1 MKLKPLLLLFLVLA
15 GSGAL
20 LVSHAAPLPYRTQQ
34 VGAQVGEL
42 RQSVEGSVEAER
54 HAQLA
59 LPVQGAVVLL
69 PLRAGDRVKAGQL
82 LMRVDARAASQSA
95 AAAAA
100 QQEALR
106 AQARLAE
113 QELGRQ
119 RQLKSQGFISQAA
132 LEQAETQFRAT
143 EAQLRAQSAAAGAA
157 ATQAGLHELRAPF
170 DGVLAELPVS
180 LGDLAV
186 PGRALATVFDPR
198 QLRVSVNLPLAQL
211 PPAGTP
217 MRVEIAGRLVEPT
230 RVERLPLVRSHRRL
244 LPAARRSRRCW
255 PWWPCCWACSRCW
268 SRRARKSRRSTS
280 PWPTCWCP
288 SRAPA
293 VRDVEQMVATP
304 AEQVLAQIAGVEH
317 VMSSRPGMAV
327 LTVQFKV
334 GVPRTEALVRLHDT
348 MSSQRRLAAPRPGR
362 ARAAGQAQG
371 HRRRAHRH
379 LTLFARRTRRRLADL
394 ERVAH
399 SSRPRSSACRHARG
413 RRSAARP
420 RR

>member
-20 LVSHAAPLPYRTQQ
+20 LVSHAAPLPYRTQLIGAQ

-230 RVERLPLVRSHRRL
+230 RVERLPLVDAQAHTVQLRL
-244 LPAARRSRRCW
+244 QLPAGIEAAPGQFARVSWSSSGGAGRLMVPRSALLQRGELDLVYVHT
-255 PWWPCCWACSRCW
+255 AQG
-268 SRRARKSRRSTS
+268 RALLRQ
-280 PWPTCWCP
+280 
-288 SRAPA
+288 
-293 VRDVEQMVATP
+293 VRLGSGVG
-304 AEQVLAQIAGVEH
+304 EQVEVLAGLKAGETLVLE
-317 VMSSRPGMAV
+317 PAKAAV
-327 LTVQFKV
+327 Q
-334 GVPRTEALVRLHDT
+334 P
-348 MSSQRRLAAPRPGR
+348 
-362 ARAAGQAQG
+362 RAA
-371 HRRRAHRH
+371 R
-379 LTLFARRTRRRLADL
+379 
-394 ERVAH
+394 
-399 SSRPRSSACRHARG
+399 
-413 RRSAARP
+413 
-420 RR
+420 